1 MSNNFSCDWGLAFP
15 ISLRQKTT
23 TAISRFKVPPFSP
36 ETGAQLT
43 PGMDGETPVVG
54 LVGGGSS
61 SITKPVATVAG
72 VRKVPQASFFDGFPQ
87 MLVEQHH
94 QKAWKHP
101 RFSHQ
106 TWWLKHYQRDIMRIK
121 TIYILFIYIYIMLL
135 QAGGFRYAVC
145 LQHFATMF
153 WKMISS
159 DSMINVFQEVETTN
173 HVIQLFYIYRYQTQK

>member
-1 MSNNFSCDWGLAFP
+1 
-15 ISLRQKTT
+15 
-23 TAISRFKVPPFSP
+23 
-36 ETGAQLT
+36 
-43 PGMDGETPVVG
+43 MDGETPVVG

-121 TIYILFIYIYIMLL
+121 TIYIYYLYIYYVITGGRFQICCML
-135 QAGGFRYAVC
+135 AAFC
-145 LQHFATMF
+145 
-153 WKMISS
+153 
-159 DSMINVFQEVETTN
+159 N
-173 HVIQLFYIYRYQTQK
+173 HVLENDL